1 MKNYVVLYNP
11 LANNGKAEGA
21 ARKLES
27 VLTDGEVRFV
37 DISSLG
43 SFYDFFISC
52 DDDCIVILTGGDGT
66 LHHFVND
73 TRGLKIKQK
82 IYYYGAGSGNDFLN
96 DLLLII
102 QKIINDV
109 IAKLKDDDQL
119 LANFKSNPTKVLEKL
134 VGVDLPDDKIDPI
147 IDGIMA
153 KLKIDDL
160 AEKAEGIM
168 GALGGLFGKG

>member
-1 MKNYVVLYNP
+1 M
-11 LANNGKAEGA
+11 
-21 ARKLES
+21 
-27 VLTDGEVRFV
+27 D
-37 DISSLG
+37 
-43 SFYDFFISC
+43 
-52 DDDCIVILTGGDGT
+52 
-66 LHHFVND
+66 
-73 TRGLKIKQK
+73 
-82 IYYYGAGSGNDFLN
+82 
-96 DLLLII
+96 I

-134 VGVDLPDDKIDPI
+134 GGVDLPDDKIDPI

>member
-1 MKNYVVLYNP
+1 M
-11 LANNGKAEGA
+11 
-21 ARKLES
+21 
-27 VLTDGEVRFV
+27 D
-37 DISSLG
+37 
-43 SFYDFFISC
+43 
-52 DDDCIVILTGGDGT
+52 
-66 LHHFVND
+66 
-73 TRGLKIKQK
+73 
-82 IYYYGAGSGNDFLN
+82 
-96 DLLLII
+96 I

-119 LANFKSNPTKVLEKL
+119 LANFKTNPTKVLEKL

-160 AEKAEGIM
+160 AEKAEGLM

>member
-1 MKNYVVLYNP
+1 M
-11 LANNGKAEGA
+11 
-21 ARKLES
+21 
-27 VLTDGEVRFV
+27 D
-37 DISSLG
+37 
-43 SFYDFFISC
+43 
-52 DDDCIVILTGGDGT
+52 
-66 LHHFVND
+66 
-73 TRGLKIKQK
+73 
-82 IYYYGAGSGNDFLN
+82 
-96 DLLLII
+96 I

-119 LANFKSNPTKVLEKL
+119 LTNFKTNPTKVLEKL

-168 GALGGLFGKG
+168 GALGGLGNLFGKK

>member
-1 MKNYVVLYNP
+1 M
-11 LANNGKAEGA
+11 
-21 ARKLES
+21 
-27 VLTDGEVRFV
+27 D
-37 DISSLG
+37 
-43 SFYDFFISC
+43 
-52 DDDCIVILTGGDGT
+52 
-66 LHHFVND
+66 
-73 TRGLKIKQK
+73 
-82 IYYYGAGSGNDFLN
+82 
-96 DLLLII
+96 I

-119 LANFKSNPTKVLEKL
+119 LANFKTNPTKVLEKL

-168 GALGGLFGKG
+168 GALSGLFGKG